1 MPETRWTPLQ
11 ELAITLDGCNILVS
25 AAAGAGKTSVL
36 VERLTR
42 RLLDPVSPLDLER
55 LLAVTFTEKAAAEM
69 KLRIRAS
76 LLDASQ
82 KSPGD
87 ARIERQLLVL
97 DRAQISTIHSFCL
110 SVIRRYFYKVG
121 LDPRFRVLDENESEL
136 LRQDALSEMM
146 EALYDDG
153 GDSGDAF
160 RSLVDRYGGR
170 GTDEGL
176 QAVLLRL
183 HDFAR
188 TQSSMDGWLDDAI
201 RQAEL
206 PDGASVWE
214 TSWMKSILARAV
226 RDLGRA
232 LSFAEQALEICGR
245 PYGPAGYAEAVSDDI
260 RVYREIISSLTALD
274 AGPSTYEVAVEL
286 LGGIVHKR
294 LGRVAKDCDPA
305 MRDRAKELRDA
316 AKDLF
321 KKVSAYA
328 FARPAGDLAREVR
341 ETAPFVRTLVSLVR
355 DLDKRFTGKKL
366 DRGGLDFSDL
376 ERYCL
381 KALEADGG
389 EVAVDVRQGFDAV
402 LIDEYQ
408 DTNPLQERILSLV
421 CSQDG
426 PGNRFMVGDLKQSI
440 YRFRLAEPRIF
451 LEKFESFQCVEPGGG
466 PAAVPEGCS
475 GARIDLTHNFRSRKE
490 VVDVV
495 NFLFCDFMKHDV
507 GEIDYKGDHELRL
520 GASYPEPSGGEYRVE
535 LHLVEREDVKRD
547 SGAGDAPSDGTE
559 SGTPAEGGS
568 SGRGSG
574 LPAEGG
580 SSFGQ
585 GDAVT
590 EGSDSLEEF
599 EALEKEALV
608 VADRIAALIDPAD
621 PLMLWDQR
629 AGAYRPCSYKD
640 IVILM
645 RSTKNRANA
654 VLEVLGRCDIP
665 AYADSGAGY
674 FQAREVE
681 VALALLQIID
691 NPRQD
696 IPLAA
701 VLRSPVAGLTPADLA
716 AIRAAHKKGDFYDAV
731 KAYASSSAGHVTAG
745 HASAE
750 GSGADSLGTGSTV
763 SEVERARIAGVLRG
777 FFSSLDEWR
786 TLARRRPL
794 AEVLWT
800 ILRETGYEDYV
811 GGLPGGAQRQANLR
825 ALCDR
830 AREFDSYGR
839 HGLFRFLRFIEKLQ
853 DKKGDLGTAR
863 ALGEQEDVVR
873 VMSVHKAKGLE
884 FPVVF
889 VIDLGKQFNLEDSRQ
904 DVLYHRDLG
913 IGPVYCDLEK
923 RVKYPTGPHQAISI
937 RIKDENL
944 AEEMRVLYVALTR
957 AKEKLVMVGSAR
969 DLGKRFHKWEQSD
982 PASALTCLDWICPAV
997 FASEDPPVD
1006 MRVWGTADTEPV
1018 PPPRPR
1024 TGMCESLAWR
1034 DVRELK
1040 PPATLNREVFEQVR
1054 RRMEWQYPHDPMTKV
1069 FAKMSVGDL
1078 RRRLED
1084 EEEDSRRLSDPEAL
1098 ESFGQ
1103 AGSAGGSIS
1112 ANVGSG
1118 RAAPARLEP
1127 GSAAAAPSHSG
1138 SKRLSGA
1145 ERGIAVH
1152 ALLSRMRLSEGASL
1166 EGVAR
1171 EAERLLDSGLI
1182 QAPGLDERDIRCVAS
1197 FFSTE
1202 AGKAL
1207 IASPG
1212 RVLREVPF
1220 TMKVPPMAFA
1230 RILPESGLAAPSEN
1244 RLAQVSP
1251 GDSSPEAL
1259 DFMVVQGVIDVLV
1272 DEGETLAVLDYKTD
1286 DVPETALGARFN
1298 SYLPQIALYALA
1310 AEKVLKKPVRSAS
1323 IAFLTHGRVFEAK
1336 WREYLA
1342 ARDLASVLS
1351 SE

>member
-1 MPETRWTPLQ
+1 VSETRWTPLQ
-11 ELAITLDGCNILVS
+11 EQAITLDGCNILVS
-25 AAAGAGKTSVL
+25 AAAGAGKTAVL
-36 VERLTR
+36 VERLIR
-42 RLLDPVSPLDLER
+42 RLLDPVAPLDLER

-76 LLDASQ
+76 LLEASQ
-82 KSPGD
+82 RSPGD

-153 GDSGDAF
+153 GEAGDDF
-160 RSLVDRYGGR
+160 RLLVDCYGGR

-188 TQSSMDGWLDDAI
+188 TQASMDGWLGDAV

-214 TSWMKSILARAV
+214 TPWMKSILARAV
-226 RDLGRA
+226 RELRRA
-232 LSFAEQALEICGR
+232 LSFAEEALEVCGR
-245 PYGPAGYAEAVSDDI
+245 PYGPEGYVEAISDDI
-260 RVYREIISSLTALD
+260 RVYRDIISLMTALD
-274 AGPSTYEVAVEL
+274 AGPSTYEAAVGL
-286 LGGIVHKR
+286 IIGFDHKR

-305 MRDRAKELRDA
+305 LREQAKELRDA
-316 AKDLF
+316 GKALF

-328 FARPAGDLAREVR
+328 FRRPAEDLAREMR

-355 DLDKRFTGKKL
+355 ELDRRFTEKKL
-366 DRGGLDFSDL
+366 ERGGLDFSDL

-381 KALEADGG
+381 AALEADGG
-389 EVAVDVRQGFDAV
+389 QVALDVRRGFDAV

-451 LEKFESFQCVEPGGG
+451 LEKFESFHRAEPGDG
-466 PAAVPEGCS
+466 AVSVPEGCA
-475 GARIDLTHNFRSRKE
+475 GVRIDLTHNFRSRKE
-490 VVDVV
+490 VVDAV
-495 NFLFCDFMKHDV
+495 NFLFCDFMKRDV
-507 GEIDYKGDHELRL
+507 GEIDYRGDHELRF
-520 GASYPEPSGGEYRVE
+520 GASYPEASGGEYRAE
-535 LHLVEREDVKRD
+535 LHLIEREDIRRD
-547 SGAGDAPSDGTE
+547 AAAGEAAAGGTATGEAPAEGATGAAQ

-568 SGRGSG
+568 SSG
-574 LPAEGG
+574 T
-580 SSFGQ
+580 
-585 GDAVT
+585 GDA
-590 EGSDSLEEF
+590 GPDSLEEF

-608 VADRIAALIDPAD
+608 VADRIATMVDPMS

-629 AGAYRPCSYKD
+629 AGSYRPCSYKD

-645 RSTKNRANA
+645 RSTKDRANA
-654 VLEVLGRCDIP
+654 VLEVLSRCDIP
-665 AYADSGAGY
+665 AYADTGTGY

-681 VALALLQIID
+681 VALALLQVID

-701 VLRSPVAGLTPADLA
+701 VLRSPIAGLTPADLA
-716 AIRAAHKKGDFYDAV
+716 TIRAAHKKGDFYDAV
-731 KAYASSSAGHVTAG
+731 KAFASSPAGNVPAGHVSAGGAGAGSSGTAP
-745 HASAE
+745 A
-750 GSGADSLGTGSTV
+750 L

-777 FFSSLDEWR
+777 FFSSLDRWR

-863 ALGEQEDVVR
+863 ALGEQEDGGR
-873 VMSVHKAKGLE
+873 GMSVHKAKGLE

-889 VIDLGKQFNLEDSRQ
+889 VIDMGKQFNLEDSRH
-904 DVLYHRDLG
+904 DILYHRDLG
-913 IGPVYCDLEK
+913 IGVEYCDLEK

-937 RIKDENL
+937 KIKDENL

-969 DLGKRFHKWEQSD
+969 DLQKHFHRWEQHD
-982 PASALTCLDWICPAV
+982 PASAITYLDWICPAV
-997 FASEDPPVD
+997 FAGEGRPPVD
-1006 MRVWGTADTEPV
+1006 VRVWGTADTEPV
-1018 PPPRPR
+1018 PPPKPR
-1024 TGMCESLAWR
+1024 TGAGESLAWR
-1034 DVRELK
+1034 DVRDLK
-1040 PPATLNREVFEQVR
+1040 PPATQNPEVFEQVR
-1054 RRMEWQYPHDPMTKV
+1054 RRMEWRYAYDPMTKV
-1069 FAKMSVGDL
+1069 FAKMSVGEI

-1084 EEEDSRRLSDPEAL
+1084 EEEDALRLWDSDSPGAHDQTGIAETPL
-1098 ESFGQ
+1098 
-1103 AGSAGGSIS
+1103 GGD
-1112 ANVGSG
+1112 SG
-1118 RAAPARLEP
+1118 RSRAD
-1127 GSAAAAPSHSG
+1127 AAASG
-1138 SKRLSGA
+1138 PRLLSGA

-1152 ALLSRMRLSEGASL
+1152 ALLSRMRLAEAATYEGI
-1166 EGVAR
+1166 AR

-1182 QAPGLDERDIRCVAS
+1182 QAPGLEERDIRRVAS
-1197 FFSTE
+1197 FFSTQI
-1202 AGKAL
+1202 GKAL
-1207 IASPG
+1207 IGSPG

-1220 TMKVPPMAFA
+1220 TMKLPPQALAGIVPE
-1230 RILPESGLAAPSEN
+1230 IGLAAHGEDGPT
-1244 RLAQVSP
+1244 RVSP
-1251 GDSSPEAL
+1251 DAS
-1259 DFMVVQGVIDVLV
+1259 DFVVVQGVIDVLV
-1272 DEGETLAVLDYKTD
+1272 DEGDTLAVLDYKTD
-1286 DVPETALGARFN
+1286 DIPESALVARFN

-1310 AEKVLKKPVRSAS
+1310 AEKILKKPVRYAA
-1323 IAFLTHGRVFEAK
+1323 IAFLTHGRVMEAK

-1342 ARDLASVLS
+1342 ARGLASVLS

>member
-1 MPETRWTPLQ
+1 VAETRWTPLQ
-11 ELAITLDGCNILVS
+11 ERAITLDGCNILVS
-25 AAAGAGKTSVL
+25 AAAGAGKTAVL

-42 RLLDPVSPLDLER
+42 RLLDPVNPLDLER

-76 LLDASQ
+76 LLEASQ
-82 KSPGD
+82 KSPED

-146 EALYDDG
+146 EALYDDAG
-153 GDSGDAF
+153 EPGDAF

-188 TQSSMDGWLDDAI
+188 TQASMEGWLEDAV

-206 PDGASVWE
+206 PGGASLWE
-214 TSWMKSILARAV
+214 TSWMKSIIARAA
-226 RDLGRA
+226 RELGRA
-232 LSFAEQALEICGR
+232 LSFAEQALEICR
-245 PYGPAGYAEAVSDDI
+245 KPYGPAGYDEAVSDDI
-260 RVYREIISSLTALD
+260 RVYREVISLLTAPGV
-274 AGPSTYEVAVEL
+274 GPSTYEAAVEIL
-286 LGGIVHKR
+286 RGFAHKR
-294 LGRVAKDCDPA
+294 LGRVAKECDPA
-305 MRDRAKELRDA
+305 MKDQAKELRDTG
-316 AKDLF
+316 KDLF
-321 KKVSAYA
+321 KKVSGYA
-328 FARPAGDLAREVR
+328 FTRPAEDLAREVR

-355 DLDKRFTGKKL
+355 DLDRRFTEKKL

-381 KALEADGG
+381 MALESDGG
-389 EVAVDVRQGFDAV
+389 QVAQDVRRGFDAV

-451 LEKFESFQCVEPGGG
+451 LEKFESFSRAEPGAE
-466 PAAVPEGCS
+466 AAQVPQGCV
-475 GARIDLTHNFRSRKE
+475 GVRIDLTHNFRSRRE
-490 VVDVV
+490 VVDAV
-495 NFLFCDFMKHDV
+495 NFLFCDFMKRDV
-507 GEIDYKGDHELRL
+507 GEIDYRGDHELRL
-520 GASYPEPSGGEYRVE
+520 GASYPEPSGAEYRAE
-535 LHLVEREDVKRD
+535 LHLIERQDIKRD
-547 SGAGDAPSDGTE
+547 NVDGEAPDGEAAAGEAAGREVPGSDAAAAGAE
-559 SGTPAEGGS
+559 NGG
-568 SGRGSG
+568 
-574 LPAEGG
+574 P
-580 SSFGQ
+580 
-585 GDAVT
+585 
-590 EGSDSLEEF
+590 DSLEEF

-608 VADRIAALIDPAD
+608 VADRIAAMVDPAN
-621 PLMLWDQR
+621 PLMLWDHR

-645 RSTKNRANA
+645 RSTKDRANA

-665 AYADSGAGY
+665 AYADTGAGY

-681 VALALLQIID
+681 VALALLQVID

-731 KAYASSSAGHVTAG
+731 KAYASSPTGGVI
-745 HASAE
+745 ASVLRRFF
-750 GSGADSLGTGSTV
+750 DSLD
-763 SEVERARIAGVLRG
+763 R
-777 FFSSLDEWR
+777 WR

-853 DKKGDLGTAR
+853 DRKGDLGTAR
-863 ALGEQEDVVR
+863 ALGEHEDVVR
-873 VMSVHKAKGLE
+873 VMSIHKAKGLE

-889 VIDLGKQFNLEDSRQ
+889 VIDMGKQFNLEDSRQ
-904 DVLYHRDLG
+904 DILYHRDLG
-913 IGPVYCDLEK
+913 IGVEYCDLEK

-937 RIKDENL
+937 KIKDENL

-957 AKEKLVMVGSAR
+957 AKEKLVMVGSVR
-969 DLGKRFHKWEQSD
+969 ELEKRFHRWEQHD
-982 PASALTCLDWICPAV
+982 PASAITYLDWICPAV
-997 FASEDPPVD
+997 FGSQDACPVD
-1006 MRVWGTADTEPV
+1006 ARVWGTAGTDPV

-1024 TGMCESLAWR
+1024 TPASESLLWR

-1040 PPATLNREVFEQVR
+1040 APANLNPEVFEQVKR
-1054 RRMEWQYPHDPMTKV
+1054 RLEWRYPYGSMTRM
-1069 FAKMSVGDL
+1069 FAKMSVGEI
-1078 RRRLED
+1078 RKRLED
-1084 EEEDSRRLSDPEAL
+1084 EEEDARRLWD
-1098 ESFGQ
+1098 
-1103 AGSAGGSIS
+1103 
-1112 ANVGSG
+1112 
-1118 RAAPARLEP
+1118 
-1127 GSAAAAPSHSG
+1127 SG
-1138 SKRLSGA
+1138 SRGRLTGA

-1152 ALLSRMRLSEGASL
+1152 ALLSRMLLSEAASL
-1166 EGVAR
+1166 EGIAR

-1182 QAPGLDERDIRCVAS
+1182 QAPGLDERDIRSIAD
-1197 FFSTE
+1197 FFGTE

-1207 IASPG
+1207 VESPG

-1220 TMKVPPMAFA
+1220 TLKLPATAFA
-1230 RILPESGLAAPSEN
+1230 GIVPEVGLGAYGEDGLTQN
-1244 RLAQVSP
+1244 RF
-1251 GDSSPEAL
+1251 DDL
-1259 DFMVVQGVIDVLV
+1259 DFVVVQGVIDVLV
-1272 DEGETLAVLDYKTD
+1272 DEGETLALLDYKTD
-1286 DVPETALGARFN
+1286 DLPESALGARFN

-1310 AEKVLKKPVRSAS
+1310 AEKILKKPVRSAS
-1323 IAFLTHGRVFEAK
+1323 IAFLTHGRVMEAK

-1342 ARDLASVLS
+1342 ARNLAGVLS
-1351 SE
+1351 